1 MDEGQRMKLRSGK
14 FGFDSWIWIRVEQKN
29 VELIESDVRINERR
43 MQYTEV
49 RGQQWANMHQSEVFR
64 LYKCFS
70 FHQKHIKM

>member
-43 MQYTEV
+43 MQYTEDQ
-49 RGQQWANMHQSEVFR
+49 R
-64 LYKCFS
+64 
-70 FHQKHIKM
+70 